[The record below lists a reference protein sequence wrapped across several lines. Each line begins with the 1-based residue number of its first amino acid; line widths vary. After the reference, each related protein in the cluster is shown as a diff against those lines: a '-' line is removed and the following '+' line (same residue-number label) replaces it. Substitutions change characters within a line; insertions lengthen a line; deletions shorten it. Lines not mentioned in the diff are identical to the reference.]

1 MAKEGRLTGEPVT
14 RILCAKTGELL
25 GHLYR
30 WNNGDE
36 VPMWIGEKKKN
47 VTYED

>member
-47 VTYED
+47 VTSEE